1 MAPRDPNAHRER
13 PLPHLRVHVH
23 RIRVRTEFGTRSD
36 ERSYIESLV
45 EALHIEPEVH
55 HIAVLHD
62 VLLAFKAQL
71 PRSFHSRLVLVRA

>member
-36 ERSYIESLV
+36 ERRYIESLV
-45 EALHIEPEVH
+45 EALHIEQEVH
-55 HIAVLHD
+55 DVAVFDD
-62 VLLAFKAQL
+62 VALAFNTNFTGSL
-71 PRSFHSRLVLVRA
+71 HGCF

>member
-36 ERSYIESLV
+36 ERRYIESLV
-45 EALHIEPEVH
+45 EALHVEQKVDDV
-55 HIAVLHD
+55 AVFND
-62 VLLAFKAQL
+62 VVLAFRTKPA
-71 PRSFHSRLVLVRA
+71 R